1 MCVSNFQGNLSLN
14 GPYNHSIAPGNHYEF
29 SVVLYVKVDIP
40 EISQTDAAHFFH
52 PAINNRYYRWNALV
66 TSNAVMITCVRHMV
80 AKIDLMSFRPI
91 SPMILAVFLHSWIN
105 IASDNRHIISGS
117 IYYISLLTL
126 LTQSQKRFQKML
138 LRVLSFFTEK
148 WWKSCWPLFSRYT
161 YLTSTFDL
169 DLKVLKSFD
178 KC

>member
-66 TSNAVMITCVRHMV
+66 TSNAVMMTCVRHMV

-126 LTQSQKRFQKML
+126 LTQSQKMFQKC
-138 LRVLSFFTEK
+138 FFV
-148 WWKSCWPLFSRYT
+148 S
-161 YLTSTFDL
+161 
-169 DLKVLKSFD
+169 
-178 KC
+178 